1 MIDKFPTRRNSA
13 EERMEKLEGGVGR
26 ILGRTGG
33 FRCGG
38 RSAESVENV
47 DTCIS

>member
-1 MIDKFPTRRNSA
+1 MIDKLPVRRNSA
-13 EERMEKLEGGVGR
+13 AEERMGKLEGGVGR

-47 DTCIS
+47 DT